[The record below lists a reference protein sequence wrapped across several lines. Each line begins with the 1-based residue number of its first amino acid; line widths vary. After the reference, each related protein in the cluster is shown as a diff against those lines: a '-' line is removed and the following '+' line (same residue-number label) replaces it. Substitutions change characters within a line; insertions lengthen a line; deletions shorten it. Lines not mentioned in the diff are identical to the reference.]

1 MKTFLYICLIGLFS
15 AYQFRP
21 GVDFVIAPLRYIAS
35 SCDKFAAEA
44 RVDVVTPQA
53 LSLSIP
59 SAPIQDTLDY
69 TASIV

>member
-1 MKTFLYICLIGLFS
+1 VAFGFGVKTVGIQVKTFLYICLIGLFS

-44 RVDVVTPQA
+44 RVDVVTQ
-53 LSLSIP
+53 
-59 SAPIQDTLDY
+59 
-69 TASIV
+69 